1 MKNIFQRLQKESGNL
16 NNWILNKIGNGSY
29 NPYIILTFL
38 LAECGEVADKVRA
51 LEGSRV
57 NSSEIIK
64 DDLAKEIVDT
74 VNNLM
79 ILANYYSI
87 DLDAHW
93 DKRLKEIKN
102 KFR

>member
-1 MKNIFQRLQKESGNL
+1 MKNPFKEIQKESENL
-16 NNWILNKIGNGSY
+16 NKWILNKLGNRPY
-29 NPYIILTFL
+29 NPYILLTFL

-57 NSSEIIK
+57 NSSDVTK
-64 DDLAKEIVDT
+64 DDLAKEIVDA
-74 VNNLM
+74 VYNLM

-87 DLDAHW
+87 DLDKYW
-93 DKRLKEIKN
+93 DKRLGGIKD

>member
-1 MKNIFQRLQKESGNL
+1 MRNIFKRLQKESENL
-16 NNWILNKIGNGSY
+16 KKWILNKVGNGPYNSY
-29 NPYIILTFL
+29 VILTFL

-57 NSSEIIK
+57 NSSEVTK
-64 DDLAKEIVDT
+64 DDLANEIVDT
-74 VNNLM
+74 VYNLM

-87 DLDAHW
+87 DLDKHW
-93 DKRLKEIKN
+93 DKRLKGIKE

>member
-1 MKNIFQRLQKESGNL
+1 MVNIFKILQKDSGDL
-16 NNWILNKIGNGSY
+16 NKWILNKLGNG
-29 NPYIILTFL
+29 PYTPYVILTFL

-57 NSSEIIK
+57 NSSDITK

-74 VNNLM
+74 VYNLM

-87 DLDAHW
+87 DLDKYW
-93 DKRLKEIKN
+93 DKRLRGIKD